1 MKRTRSLTVIKKERR
16 QMKKAVSL
24 VLALVLCLTLG
35 VWGSGKASAETANDQ
50 TAAIERNT
58 LAAGWSHF
66 AAVLEDGH
74 VIIVGDGEET
84 EGMDVS
90 DWEDIVSVSA
100 GWEFTVGLKSD
111 GTVVGTGKSIHYS
124 GVEQW
129 TDIVDIACGAGFTV
143 GLKKDGTVVA
153 TGDDIDGKEKEK
165 LEVSDW
171 TDIVNVATGFY
182 HTIGLKKDGTVV
194 ATGWNEHGTCDVGK
208 WTDIVDIAGTDI
220 ATIGLKSDGTVV
232 YTGGFNSSER
242 AKYYEPLKRWKDI
255 VSIKAF
261 GHAHVVGIKA
271 DGTIISNYS
280 EPPEGASGLS
290 VAFNWN
296 CTTVYMLPDGT
307 IECDNADVKE
317 AFGDAKLMT
326 PTMFNQTTEK
336 TQDQSTEKP
345 RITEQDTGVWALKA
359 FTDGNG
365 LPIDEYYIC
374 SQEDFYGAFG
384 EDGSSDISMLKAGVI
399 FFGDYDYTTV
409 RVSLYEYGVFRV
421 SNSGSKYRYYDI
433 TVEDAEGSKSY
444 AQGIMFND
452 SEDVYFVDAESMVE
466 ALEKGG
472 DVRVDITEDGGSSN
486 TYSFIIDANGF
497 STVLSEFWDK

>member
-1 MKRTRSLTVIKKERR
+1 MKRTRSLTAIKKERR
-16 QMKKAVSL
+16 QMRKAVSL
-24 VLALVLCLTLG
+24 VLALVLCLSLG
-35 VWGSGKASAETANDQ
+35 VWGSGKASGETVNSEAD
-50 TAAIERNT
+50 AIERNT

-74 VIIVGDGEET
+74 VVAVDDGDGT
-84 EGMDVS
+84 MGTDVS

-100 GWEFTVGLKSD
+100 GGDFTVGLKSD
-111 GTVVGTGKSIHYS
+111 GTVVGTGDSAYYS

-129 TDIVDIACGAGFTV
+129 TDIVDIACGRTHTV

-153 TGDDIDGKEKEK
+153 TGDNEKGKTD
-165 LEVSDW
+165 VSDW
-171 TDIVNVATGFY
+171 TDIVNIAAGSW
-182 HTIGLKKDGTVV
+182 HTIGIKKDGTVV
-194 ATGWNEHGTCDVGK
+194 ATGGNEYGRCDVSK
-208 WTDIVDIAGTDI
+208 WTDIVDVAGNNW

-232 YTGGFNSSER
+232 YTGGYDSDDR
-242 AKYYEPLKRWKDI
+242 AKYYDQVKRWTDI

-261 GHAHVVGIKA
+261 DDFDVFGIKA
-271 DGTIISNYS
+271 DGTIMSTCDRLPS
-280 EPPEGASGLS
+280 GTSGLD
-290 VAFNWN
+290 VAFSSWRN
-296 CTTVYMLPDGT
+296 TTVYMLPDGT
-307 IECDNADVKE
+307 IECRSAATKE
-317 AFGDAKLMT
+317 ALGDAKLMT
-326 PTMFNQTTEK
+326 PTIFNQTTEK
-336 TQDQSTEKP
+336 PQDQSTEKP
-345 RITEQDTGVWALKA
+345 RITKQDTGVWALKA